1 MHFSS
6 TTAFKLGSHLLLA
19 HSSFRVLYLSLL
31 MNQSDLKDS
40 CEKYFGF
47 ETNSCIVMFTDT
59 ARGFIAGLASFQGK
73 SVCFVVYVMIHEC
86 QHLFLPVYRETRDS
100 IWLDRASKEQSRIKF
115 WSEQGCPLNFLHKS
129 QLMEA
134 EDYYSKGDFQRAK
147 ESYRLA
153 ISSAKNHRFVNE
165 EGEMSLLHE

>member
-1 MHFSS
+1 
-6 TTAFKLGSHLLLA
+6 
-19 HSSFRVLYLSLL
+19 
-31 MNQSDLKDS
+31 
-40 CEKYFGF
+40 
-47 ETNSCIVMFTDT
+47 MFTDT